1 MYARKQLDFSY
12 RDLMVAVGHA
22 LRPGIRC
29 QPVVSD
35 LESLWSREDNA
46 VVALSVRTAFDAYLS
61 MLNLPRGSEVVMTGI
76 NIPDMIQIVHD
87 HGLTIVPA
95 DLNMRTLE
103 VKPAA
108 LKKAITPKT
117 RLVVAAHLFGARMD
131 MDPVFKAVERRDD
144 IRVVEDC
151 AQAFR
156 GIDQYTGDTR
166 SDISLFSF
174 GSIKTA
180 SALGGAM
187 ARVRESKMREA
198 LKQHLAS
205 YPRRGRAGFIWRVM
219 KYGFLKTMGQPP
231 IYGLFVRLCRLF
243 KLDFDEIIIA
253 SVRNFKCDE
262 LLLHIRQQP
271 PVPQLALLRR
281 RLKQSRNGHLDG
293 RIAAGDFA
301 RKQLREFVDIHG
313 VNNPSHTYW
322 LFPVRCPDKEQ
333 LVTDLNTQGFDAT
346 STSTQLQAI
355 TSDHEHA
362 GSASECVDYIDQT
375 VYLPI
380 YAHLPQRELKRL
392 VEVIKESC
400 SRMTSETTPASR
412 SPKVKSQKR
421 RILMADKAAGQ

>member
-12 RDLMVAVGHA
+12 RDLLSAAGYA
-22 LRPGIRC
+22 LRPGIRF
-29 QPVVSD
+29 QPVESD

-61 MLNLPRGSEVVMTGI
+61 MLNRPRGSEVVMTGI
-76 NIPDMIQIVHD
+76 NIPDMVQIVNE
-87 HGLTIVPA
+87 HGLTIVPV
-95 DLNMRTLE
+95 DLDMRTLE
-103 VKPAA
+103 VKPEA
-108 LKKAITPKT
+108 LKKAITPNT
-117 RLVVAAHLFGARMD
+117 RLIVAAHLFGARMD
-131 MDPVFKAVERRDD
+131 MDPVFEAVQGRGD

-156 GIDQYTGDTR
+156 GIDQYTGDPR

-187 ARVRESKMREA
+187 ARIQDSKMCEA
-198 LKQHLAS
+198 LKQHLAA

-219 KYGFLKTMGQPP
+219 KYGFLKTLGQPT

-243 KLDFDEIIIA
+243 NLDFDEIIIA

-271 PVPQLALLRR
+271 PVPQLTLLRR
-281 RLKQSRNGHLDG
+281 RLKQSHNGHLDG

-301 RKQLREFVDIHG
+301 REQLREFVDVHG
-313 VNNPSHTYW
+313 VNSPSHTYW

-333 LVTDLNTQGFDAT
+333 LVADLHSQGFDAT
-346 STSTQLQAI
+346 STSTQLQVI
-355 TSDHEHA
+355 TSDHEHVD
-362 GSASECVDYIDQT
+362 SANECADYIDQT

-380 YAHLPQRELKRL
+380 YARLPQRQLKRL

-400 SRMTSETTPASR
+400 SRIAGETTPVRR
-412 SPKVKSQKR
+412 ST
-421 RILMADKAAGQ
+421 KANIRKQEAPCVHG

>member
-12 RDLMVAVGHA
+12 RDLMAAVGHA
-22 LRPGIRC
+22 LCPGIRC

-35 LESLWSREDNA
+35 LESLWSKEDNA

-61 MLNLPRGSEVVMTGI
+61 VLNLPRGSEVVMTGI
-76 NIPDMIQIVHD
+76 NIPDMLQIVNE
-87 HGLTIVPA
+87 HGLTIVPV
-95 DLNMRTLE
+95 DLDMRTLE
-103 VKPAA
+103 VKPVA
-108 LKKAITPKT
+108 LKKAISPNT

-131 MDPVFKAVERRDD
+131 MDPVFKAVKGRDD
-144 IRVVEDC
+144 ILVVEDC

-156 GIDQYTGDTR
+156 GIDQYTGDAR

-187 ARVRESKMREA
+187 ARVPDSKTREA
-198 LKQHLAS
+198 LMQHLDA
-205 YPRRGRAGFIWRVM
+205 YPRRGRAGFVWRVM

-281 RLKQSRNGHLDG
+281 RLNQSRNGHLDG

-301 RKQLREFVDIHG
+301 RQQLREFVDIHG

-333 LVTDLNTQGFDAT
+333 LVADLHMQGFDAT

-380 YAHLPQRELKRL
+380 YARLPQRELKRL

-400 SRMTSETTPASR
+400 SRMASQTPPVRHPTKAN
-412 SPKVKSQKR
+412 VQKR
-421 RILMADKAAGQ
+421 RVSVADKVASP